1 MKHGL
6 LEIPPVSAMKMALKT
21 IRNPHSESPI
31 EIQKKNTFK
40 VVAP

>member
-1 MKHGL
+1 L